1 MGASSG
7 AGGSG
12 KVIVFEPEVAAIP
25 EVFTAGGVWPLQ
37 QVYNSRVAG
46 NWKGS

>member
-12 KVIVFEPEVAAIP
+12 KVVVFEAALPSIP
-25 EVFTAGGVWPLQ
+25 EVFTAGGVWPMK
-37 QVYNSRVAG
+37 QVYVERVAG
-46 NWKGS
+46 DWKGS